1 MLKKLKI
8 LLPILLLSS
17 IVFSQKDT
25 NRICF
30 DYSIAKKIAVDL
42 VKGDSAIVEL
52 SYTKELVL
60 MLDKKSQYQDSI
72 IKNFEAKDANY
83 ILQIQNYIKID
94 KEQYSIIS
102 GLENDVNKL
111 QKSNNRLK
119 KGLKWLGAG
128 FVATL
133 TSLITLSLLK

>member
-17 IVFSQKDT
+17 ITFSQKDT
-25 NRICF
+25 SKVCF
-30 DYSIAKKIAVDL
+30 SYDIAKMVAIDL
-42 VKGDSAIVEL
+42 VRGDSAIAEL
-52 SYTKELVL
+52 EKAYELIYSL
-60 MLDKKSQYQDSI
+60 NQKTFRQDSI
-72 IKNFEAKDANY
+72 IQDFIKKDTNY
-83 ILQIQNYIKID
+83 IIQIQNYIKID

-102 GLENDVNKL
+102 GLEDDVSTL

-128 FVATL
+128 FAATL
-133 TSLITLSLLK
+133 VSLLTLITLK

>member
-1 MLKKLKI
+1 
-8 LLPILLLSS
+8 
-17 IVFSQKDT
+17 
-25 NRICF
+25 
-30 DYSIAKKIAVDL
+30 
-42 VKGDSAIVEL
+42 
-52 SYTKELVL
+52 

>member
-1 MLKKLKI
+1 MLKRLKI

-17 IVFSQKDT
+17 ITFSQKDT
-25 NRICF
+25 SKICF
-30 DYSIAKKIAVDL
+30 DYDIAKKIAVDL
-42 VKGDSAIVEL
+42 IKGDSAIVEL
-52 SYTKELVL
+52 DHTKDLVL
-60 MLDKKSQYQDSI
+60 ILGKKSQYQDSI
-72 IKNFEAKDANY
+72 IKIFEAKDANY
-83 ILQIQNYIKID
+83 ILQIQNHIKID